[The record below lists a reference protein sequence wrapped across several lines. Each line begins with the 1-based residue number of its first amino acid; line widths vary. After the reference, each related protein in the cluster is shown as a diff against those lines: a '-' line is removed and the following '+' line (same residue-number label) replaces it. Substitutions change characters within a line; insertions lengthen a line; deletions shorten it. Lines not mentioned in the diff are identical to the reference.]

1 MDYIKIKNFCAL
13 KGHYQQNKKAT
24 HEMADA
30 FVNYIYDKGLISR
43 ICKEPFQSTTNKQF
57 HLKLTK
63 EDQTKGNNGVERK

>member
-1 MDYIKIKNFCAL
+1 
-13 KGHYQQNKKAT
+13 
-24 HEMADA
+24 MADA

-43 ICKEPFQSTTNKQF
+43 ICKEPLQSTTNKQF